1 LLARIHTSVG
11 RSIKDSFAS
20 LDMAADGFRALFAKE
35 GVETSE
41 PQTVRQSQLK
51 RCSAR
56 AFCARS
62 RIAKV
67 REIDAPMCCQGA
79 PAVLADQ

>member
-67 REIDAPMCCQGA
+67 REIGRSGA
-79 PAVLADQ
+79 AGQRL